1 MIKYNKKNVQADIV
15 RQLHEKFNLSL
26 LEASILARR
35 NITESSSLLYYLEDD
50 LRFSHAPFLFKNM
63 EDAVE
68 RILSAKEEGEKILI
82 FGDRD
87 VDGITSTAILYSYF
101 KSQGIDVQYRLPIGE
116 DAYGLSIN
124 AIDDFAKDYGTL
136 IITVDCGISN
146 IKEIDYAN
154 SLGIDVIVTD
164 HHNPPEIL
172 PNALTIIDPKI
183 QDSGY
188 PFKDIS
194 GAAVAYKLVSA
205 LRFAKSDLFNQE
217 LCLLDVSK
225 KQNDC
230 YEISCIKTR
239 NLVKIDEYKENFS
252 EIPISISSTPLPEF
266 LKGQLILSW
275 NTNNVK
281 KHLNEIFGTRI
292 DFNIIDLQ
300 TEIPK
305 EIPFVT
311 GKSLEQINSLS
322 KISKYTDY
330 NTSNLEALYNLFITY
345 VEKINAKKF
354 PKDIAENTNDLQLV
368 TLAALADI
376 MPMKNENRLFVKA
389 GINSINEGK
398 ARYGIAELLSRLNLL
413 GKPLNS
419 TEISWKLIPTLN
431 AAGRLGQ
438 SNLALELLISENPS
452 EREKLAEKIIEL
464 NEQRKK
470 FVEDAEFSTIQ
481 QAKESLE
488 IFQNKLCLV
497 IDEKINKGIT
507 GILATKM
514 VQKFQ
519 VPSIAITFT
528 EDKSVAAGSMRSCRN
543 CVATKLLDNFGEFF
557 INHGGHD
564 YAAGFSFD
572 SSKIDEFKNKL
583 KELVNE
589 IHLSDEADETE
600 VDAELPTEYITP
612 DLLPLVERFE
622 PFGEENDE
630 LIFISKSLKIQEARI
645 MGKTEPYHLK
655 LTFDCGK
662 YKFPAIFWKEA
673 QRLNRDFKIGDK
685 VDVLYTIGKNVFN
698 GNTTPQMMI
707 IDIDKTIN

>member
-1 MIKYNKKNVQADIV
+1 MKKYIKKNVSIDVIK
-15 RQLHEKFNLSL
+15 QLNEKFNLSK

-35 NITESSSLLYYLEDD
+35 NVTSSNALLYYLEDD
-50 LRFSHAPFLFKNM
+50 LRFSHLPFLFKNM

-68 RILSAKEEGEKILI
+68 RILAAKEEGEKVLI

-101 KSQGIDVQYRLPIGE
+101 KSQGMDISYRLPVGE
-116 DAYGLSIN
+116 DAYGLSIA
-124 AIDDFAKDYGTL
+124 AIDDFAKNYGSL

-183 QDSGY
+183 ADSGY

-194 GAAVAYKLVSA
+194 GAAVAYKLISA
-205 LRFAKSDLFNQE
+205 LRFSKFDIYNQE
-217 LCLLDVSK
+217 YCLLNVTK
-225 KQNDC
+225 TELNTFK
-230 YEISCIKTR
+230 ISCIKIR
-239 NLVKIDEYKENFS
+239 NLVKIAELTQEFT
-252 EIPISISSTPLPEF
+252 EFPISINSTALPEF
-266 LKGQLILSW
+266 LKGQVILAW
-275 NTNNVK
+275 NANTTK
-281 KHLNEIFGTRI
+281 DYLQEIFGTRI
-292 DFNIIDLQ
+292 DFNLIDLQ
-300 TEIPK
+300 SEISK
-305 EIPFVT
+305 EIPFVA
-311 GKSLEQINSLS
+311 GKTIEQINKCS

-330 NTSNLEALYNLFITY
+330 ETTDLEALHNLFITY
-345 VEKINAKKF
+345 IEKINSKKY
-354 PKDIAENTNDLQLV
+354 PKDAVDSSNDLQLV

-376 MPMKNENRLFVKA
+376 MPMQNENRIFVKA
-389 GINSINEGK
+389 GIHSMNNGK
-398 ARYGIAELLSRLNLL
+398 TRYGIAELLARLNLV

-438 SNLALELLISENPS
+438 SNLALELLISEDAI
-452 EREKLAEKIIEL
+452 ERERLAEKIIEL
-464 NEQRKK
+464 NEQRKR
-470 FVEDAEFSTIQ
+470 FVEEAEFSTIQ
-481 QAKESLE
+481 QAQESLE
-488 IFQNKLCLV
+488 IYENKICLV
-497 IDEKINKGIT
+497 ADEKINKGIT

-528 EDKSVAAGSMRSCRN
+528 EDKTVAAGSMRSCRN
-543 CVATKLLDNFGEFF
+543 CVATKLLDNFGDFF

-572 SSKIDEFKNKL
+572 SSKLEAFKAKL
-583 KELVNE
+583 KELSKDV
-589 IHLSDEADETE
+589 ILSDEGDEII
-600 VDAELPTEYITP
+600 VDAELPTEYINP
-612 DLLPLVERFE
+612 DLLPLVEKFE
-622 PFGEENDE
+622 PFGEENKD
-630 LIFISKSLKIQEARI
+630 LVFVSKSLKIQDAKI

-662 YKFPAIFWKEA
+662 YKFPAIFWKEGE
-673 QRLNRDFKIGDK
+673 RLNRDFKIGDK

-698 GNTTPQMMI
+698 GSITPQMII
-707 IDIDKTIN
+707 IDIEKSI

>member
-1 MIKYNKKNVQADIV
+1 MKKYIKKNVSIDV
-15 RQLHEKFNLSL
+15 VKQLHEKFNLSK

-35 NITESSSLLYYLEDD
+35 NITSSNSLLYYLEDD
-50 LRFSHAPFLFKNM
+50 LRFSHIPFLLKNM

-68 RILSAKEEGEKILI
+68 RILAAKEEGEKVLI

-101 KSQGIDVQYRLPIGE
+101 KSQGMDISYRLPVGE
-116 DAYGLSIN
+116 DAYGLSIA
-124 AIDDFAKDYGTL
+124 AIDDFAKNYGSL

-164 HHNPPEIL
+164 HHNPPEVL

-183 QDSGY
+183 SDSGY

-205 LRFAKSDLFNQE
+205 LRFSKYDIYNQE
-217 LCLLDVSK
+217 FCLLNVVK
-225 KQNDC
+225 TEGNTYIIQ
-230 YEISCIKTR
+230 CIKIR
-239 NLVKIDEYKENFS
+239 NLVKIAELTQ
-252 EIPISISSTPLPEF
+252 EITEFPISINSTSLPEF
-266 LKGQLILSW
+266 LKGQIILTW
-275 NTNNVK
+275 NVNSTK
-281 KHLNEIFGTRI
+281 ESLQEIFGTRI
-292 DFNIIDLQ
+292 DFNLIDLQ
-300 TEIPK
+300 SEISK
-305 EIPFVT
+305 EIPFVAEKT
-311 GKSLEQINSLS
+311 IDQLNKCS

-330 NTSNLEALYNLFITY
+330 ETTDLEALHNLFITY
-345 VEKINAKKF
+345 IEKINSKKF
-354 PKDIAENTNDLQLV
+354 PKDAVDSSNDLQLV

-376 MPMKNENRLFVKA
+376 MPMQNENRIFVKS
-389 GINSINEGK
+389 GIHSINKGK
-398 ARYGIAELLSRLNLL
+398 TRYGIAELLARLNLV

-419 TEISWKLIPTLN
+419 TDISWKLIPVLN

-438 SNLALELLISENPS
+438 SNLALELLISEDAT
-452 EREKLAEKIIEL
+452 ERERLAEKIIEL
-464 NEQRKK
+464 NEQRKR
-470 FVEDAEFSTIQ
+470 FVEEAEFSTIQ
-481 QAKESLE
+481 QAQESLQ
-488 IFQNKLCLV
+488 IYDNKICLV
-497 IDEKINKGIT
+497 ADEKINKGIT

-543 CVATKLLDNFGEFF
+543 CVATKLLDNFGDFF

-572 SSKIDEFKNKL
+572 SAKLEIFKAKL
-583 KELVNE
+583 KELSKD
-589 IHLSDEADETE
+589 IILSDEGDEII
-600 VDAELPTEYITP
+600 VDAELPTEYINP
-612 DLLPLVERFE
+612 DLLPLVEKFE
-622 PFGEENDE
+622 PFGEENRD
-630 LIFISKSLKIQEARI
+630 LVFVSKSLKIQDAKI

-655 LTFDCGK
+655 ITFDCGK
-662 YKFPAIFWKEA
+662 YKFPAIFWKEGE
-673 QRLNRDFKIGDK
+673 RLNRDFKIGDK

-698 GNTTPQMMI
+698 GNITPQMII
-707 IDIDKTIN
+707 IDIEKSI

>member
-1 MIKYNKKNVQADIV
+1 MKKYIKKNVSIDV
-15 RQLHEKFNLSL
+15 VKQLHEKFNLSK

-35 NITESSSLLYYLEDD
+35 NITSSNSLLYYLEDD
-50 LRFSHAPFLFKNM
+50 LRFSHIPFLFKNM

-68 RILSAKEEGEKILI
+68 RILAAKEEGEKVLI

-101 KSQGIDVQYRLPIGE
+101 KSQGMDISYRLPVGE
-116 DAYGLSIN
+116 DAYGLSIA
-124 AIDDFAKDYGTL
+124 AIDDFAKNYGSL

-164 HHNPPEIL
+164 HHNPPEML

-183 QDSGY
+183 SDSGY

-205 LRFAKSDLFNQE
+205 LRFSKYDIYNQE
-217 LCLLDVSK
+217 FCLLNVVK
-225 KQNDC
+225 TEGNTYIIQ
-230 YEISCIKTR
+230 CIKIR
-239 NLVKIDEYKENFS
+239 NLVKIAELTQEVTEF
-252 EIPISISSTPLPEF
+252 PISINSTSLPEF
-266 LKGQLILSW
+266 LKGQIILTW
-275 NTNNVK
+275 NVNSTK
-281 KHLNEIFGTRI
+281 ESLQEIFGTRI
-292 DFNIIDLQ
+292 DFNLIDLQ
-300 TEIPK
+300 SEISK
-305 EIPFVT
+305 EIPFVA
-311 GKSLEQINSLS
+311 GKTIDQLNKCS

-330 NTSNLEALYNLFITY
+330 ETTDLEALHNLFITY
-345 VEKINAKKF
+345 IEKINSKKF
-354 PKDIAENTNDLQLV
+354 PKDAVDSSNDLQLV

-376 MPMKNENRLFVKA
+376 MPMQNENRIFVKS
-389 GINSINEGK
+389 GIHSINKGK
-398 ARYGIAELLSRLNLL
+398 TRYGIAELLARLNLV

-419 TEISWKLIPTLN
+419 TDVSWKLIPILN

-438 SNLALELLISENPS
+438 SNLALELLISEDAT
-452 EREKLAEKIIEL
+452 ERERLAEKIIEL
-464 NEQRKK
+464 NEQRKR
-470 FVEDAEFSTIQ
+470 FVEEAEFSTIQ
-481 QAKESLE
+481 QAQESLQ
-488 IFQNKLCLV
+488 IYDNKICLV
-497 IDEKINKGIT
+497 ADEKINKGIT

-543 CVATKLLDNFGEFF
+543 CVATKLLDNFGDFF

-572 SSKIDEFKNKL
+572 SAKLEIFKAKL
-583 KELVNE
+583 KELSKD
-589 IHLSDEADETE
+589 IILSDEGDEII
-600 VDAELPTEYITP
+600 VDAELPTEYINP
-612 DLLPLVERFE
+612 DLLPLVEKFE
-622 PFGEENDE
+622 PFGEENRD
-630 LIFISKSLKIQEARI
+630 LVFVSKSLKIQDAKI

-655 LTFDCGK
+655 ITFDCGK
-662 YKFPAIFWKEA
+662 YKFPAIFWKEGE
-673 QRLNRDFKIGDK
+673 RLNRDFKIGDK

-698 GNTTPQMMI
+698 GSITPQMII
-707 IDIDKTIN
+707 IDIEKSI

>member
-1 MIKYNKKNVQADIV
+1 MKKYIKKNVSIDV
-15 RQLHEKFNLSL
+15 VKQLHEKFNLSK

-35 NITESSSLLYYLEDD
+35 NITSSNSLLYYLEDD
-50 LRFSHAPFLFKNM
+50 LRFSHIPFLFKNM

-68 RILSAKEEGEKILI
+68 RILAAKEEGEKVLI

-101 KSQGIDVQYRLPIGE
+101 KSQGMDISYRLPVGE
-116 DAYGLSIN
+116 DAYGLSIA
-124 AIDDFAKDYGTL
+124 AIDDFAKNYGSL

-164 HHNPPEIL
+164 HHNPPEVL

-183 QDSGY
+183 SDSGY

-205 LRFAKSDLFNQE
+205 LRFSKYDIYNQE
-217 LCLLDVSK
+217 FCLLNVVK
-225 KQNDC
+225 TEGNTYIIQ
-230 YEISCIKTR
+230 CIKIR
-239 NLVKIDEYKENFS
+239 NLVKIAELTQ
-252 EIPISISSTPLPEF
+252 EITEFPISINSTSLPEF
-266 LKGQLILSW
+266 LKGQIILTW
-275 NTNNVK
+275 NVNSTK
-281 KHLNEIFGTRI
+281 ESLQEIFGTRI
-292 DFNIIDLQ
+292 DFNLIDLQ
-300 TEIPK
+300 SEISK
-305 EIPFVT
+305 EIPFVA
-311 GKSLEQINSLS
+311 GKTIDQLNKCS

-330 NTSNLEALYNLFITY
+330 ETTDLEALHNLFITY
-345 VEKINAKKF
+345 IEKINSKKF
-354 PKDIAENTNDLQLV
+354 PKDAVDSSNDLQLV

-376 MPMKNENRLFVKA
+376 MPMQNENRIFVKS
-389 GINSINEGK
+389 GIHSINKGK
-398 ARYGIAELLSRLNLL
+398 TRYGIAELLARLNLV

-419 TEISWKLIPTLN
+419 TDISWKLIPVLN

-438 SNLALELLISENPS
+438 SNLALELLISEDAT
-452 EREKLAEKIIEL
+452 ERERLAEKIIEL
-464 NEQRKK
+464 NEQRKR
-470 FVEDAEFSTIQ
+470 FVEEAEFSTIQ
-481 QAKESLE
+481 QAQESLQ
-488 IFQNKLCLV
+488 IYDNKICLV
-497 IDEKINKGIT
+497 ADEKINKGIT

-543 CVATKLLDNFGEFF
+543 CVATKLLDNFGDFF

-572 SSKIDEFKNKL
+572 SAKLEIFKAKL
-583 KELVNE
+583 KELSKD
-589 IHLSDEADETE
+589 IILSDEGDEII
-600 VDAELPTEYITP
+600 VDAELPTEYINP
-612 DLLPLVERFE
+612 DLLPLVEKFE
-622 PFGEENDE
+622 PFGEENRD
-630 LIFISKSLKIQEARI
+630 LVFVSKSLKIQDAKI

-655 LTFDCGK
+655 ITFDCGK
-662 YKFPAIFWKEA
+662 YKFPAIFWKEGE
-673 QRLNRDFKIGDK
+673 RLNRDFKIGDK

-698 GNTTPQMMI
+698 GNITPQMII
-707 IDIDKTIN
+707 IDIEKSI

>member
-1 MIKYNKKNVQADIV
+1 MKKYIKKNVSIDVIK
-15 RQLHEKFNLSL
+15 QLNEKFNLSK

-35 NITESSSLLYYLEDD
+35 NVTSSNALLYYLEDD
-50 LRFSHAPFLFKNM
+50 LRFSHLPFLFKNM

-68 RILSAKEEGEKILI
+68 RILAAKEEGEKVLI

-101 KSQGIDVQYRLPIGE
+101 KSQGMDISYRLPVGE
-116 DAYGLSIN
+116 DAYGLSIA
-124 AIDDFAKDYGTL
+124 AIDDFAKNYGSL

-183 QDSGY
+183 ADSGY

-194 GAAVAYKLVSA
+194 GAAVAYKLISA
-205 LRFAKSDLFNQE
+205 LRFSKFDIYNQE
-217 LCLLDVSK
+217 FCLLNVTK
-225 KQNDC
+225 TELNTFK
-230 YEISCIKTR
+230 ISCIKIR
-239 NLVKIDEYKENFS
+239 NLVKIAELTQEFT
-252 EIPISISSTPLPEF
+252 EFPISINSTALPEF
-266 LKGQLILSW
+266 LKGQVILAW
-275 NTNNVK
+275 NANTTK
-281 KHLNEIFGTRI
+281 DYLQEIFGTRI
-292 DFNIIDLQ
+292 DFNLIDLQ
-300 TEIPK
+300 SEISK
-305 EIPFVT
+305 EIPFVA
-311 GKSLEQINSLS
+311 GKTIEQINKCS

-330 NTSNLEALYNLFITY
+330 ETTDLEALHNLFITY
-345 VEKINAKKF
+345 IEKINSKKY
-354 PKDIAENTNDLQLV
+354 PKDAVDSSNDLQLV

-376 MPMKNENRLFVKA
+376 MPMQNENRIFVKA
-389 GINSINEGK
+389 GIHSMNNGK
-398 ARYGIAELLSRLNLL
+398 TRYGIAELLARLNLV

-419 TEISWKLIPTLN
+419 TEISWKLIPILN

-438 SNLALELLISENPS
+438 SNLALELLISEEAI
-452 EREKLAEKIIEL
+452 ERERLAEKIIEL
-464 NEQRKK
+464 NEQRKR
-470 FVEDAEFSTIQ
+470 FVEEAEFSTIQ
-481 QAKESLE
+481 QAQESLE
-488 IFQNKLCLV
+488 IYENKICLV
-497 IDEKINKGIT
+497 ADEKINKGIT

-528 EDKSVAAGSMRSCRN
+528 EDKTVAAGSMRSCRN
-543 CVATKLLDNFGEFF
+543 CVATKLLDNFGDFF

-572 SSKIDEFKNKL
+572 SSKLEAFKAKL
-583 KELVNE
+583 KELSKDV
-589 IHLSDEADETE
+589 ILSDEGDEII
-600 VDAELPTEYITP
+600 VDAELPTEYINP
-612 DLLPLVERFE
+612 DLLPLVEKFE
-622 PFGEENDE
+622 PFGEENRD
-630 LIFISKSLKIQEARI
+630 LVFVSKSLKIQDAKI

-662 YKFPAIFWKEA
+662 YKFPAIFWKEGE
-673 QRLNRDFKIGDK
+673 RLNRDFKIGDK

-698 GNTTPQMMI
+698 GSITPQMII
-707 IDIDKTIN
+707 IDIEKSI

>member
-1 MIKYNKKNVQADIV
+1 MKKYIKKNVSIDV
-15 RQLHEKFNLSL
+15 VKQLHEKFNLSK

-35 NITESSSLLYYLEDD
+35 NITSSNSLLYYLEDD
-50 LRFSHAPFLFKNM
+50 LRFSHIPFLLKNM

-68 RILSAKEEGEKILI
+68 RILAAKEEGEKVLI

-101 KSQGIDVQYRLPIGE
+101 KSQGMDISYRLPVGE
-116 DAYGLSIN
+116 DAYGLSIA
-124 AIDDFAKDYGTL
+124 AIDDFAKNYGSL

-164 HHNPPEIL
+164 HHNPPEVL

-183 QDSGY
+183 SDSGY

-205 LRFAKSDLFNQE
+205 LRFSKYDIYNQE
-217 LCLLDVSK
+217 FCLLNVVK
-225 KQNDC
+225 T
-230 YEISCIKTR
+230 EINTYKIQCIKIR
-239 NLVKIDEYKENFS
+239 NLVKIAEFTQDFTEY
-252 EIPISISSTPLPEF
+252 PVSINSTSLPEF
-266 LKGQLILSW
+266 LKGQIILAW
-275 NTNNVK
+275 NANSTK
-281 KHLNEIFGTRI
+281 QYLQEIFGTRI
-292 DFNIIDLQ
+292 DFNLIDLQ
-300 TEIPK
+300 SEIAK
-305 EIPFVT
+305 EIPFVA
-311 GKSLEQINSLS
+311 GKTIDQLNKCS

-330 NTSNLEALYNLFITY
+330 ETTDLEALHNLFITY
-345 VEKINAKKF
+345 IEKINSKKF
-354 PKDIAENTNDLQLV
+354 PKDAVDSSNDLQLV

-376 MPMKNENRLFVKA
+376 MPMQNENRIFVKS
-389 GINSINEGK
+389 GIHSINNGK
-398 ARYGIAELLSRLNLL
+398 TRYGIAELLARLNLV

-419 TEISWKLIPTLN
+419 TDVSWKLIPVLN

-438 SNLALELLISENPS
+438 SNLALELLISEDAT
-452 EREKLAEKIIEL
+452 ERERLAEKIIEL

-470 FVEDAEFSTIQ
+470 FVEEAEFTTIQ
-481 QAKESLE
+481 QAQESLQ
-488 IFQNKLCLV
+488 IYDNKICLV
-497 IDEKINKGIT
+497 ADEKINKGIT

-543 CVATKLLDNFGEFF
+543 CVATKLLDNFGDFF

-572 SSKIDEFKNKL
+572 SAKLEIFKAKL
-583 KELVNE
+583 KELSKD
-589 IHLSDEADETE
+589 IILSDEGDEII
-600 VDAELPTEYITP
+600 VDAELPTEYINP
-612 DLLPLVERFE
+612 DLLPLVEKFE
-622 PFGEENDE
+622 PFGEENRD
-630 LIFISKSLKIQEARI
+630 LVFVSKSLKIQDAKI

-655 LTFDCGK
+655 ITFDCGK
-662 YKFPAIFWKEA
+662 YKFPAIFWKEGE
-673 QRLNRDFKIGDK
+673 RLNRDFKIGDK
-685 VDVLYTIGKNVFN
+685 VDVLYTIGKNIFN
-698 GNTTPQMMI
+698 GSITPQMII
-707 IDIDKTIN
+707 IDIEKSI

>member
-1 MIKYNKKNVQADIV
+1 MKKYIKKNVSIDV
-15 RQLHEKFNLSL
+15 VKQLHEKFNLSK

-35 NITESSSLLYYLEDD
+35 NITSSNSLLYYLEDD
-50 LRFSHAPFLFKNM
+50 LRFSHIPFLLKNM

-68 RILSAKEEGEKILI
+68 RILAAKEEGEKVLI

-101 KSQGIDVQYRLPIGE
+101 KSQGIDISYRLPVGE
-116 DAYGLSIN
+116 DAYGLSIA
-124 AIDDFAKDYGTL
+124 AIDDFAKNYGSL

-164 HHNPPEIL
+164 HHNPPEVL

-183 QDSGY
+183 SDSGY

-205 LRFAKSDLFNQE
+205 LRFSKYDIYNQE
-217 LCLLDVSK
+217 FCLLNVVK
-225 KQNDC
+225 TEGNTYIIQ
-230 YEISCIKTR
+230 CIKIR
-239 NLVKIDEYKENFS
+239 NLVKIAELTQ
-252 EIPISISSTPLPEF
+252 EITEFPISINSTSLPEF
-266 LKGQLILSW
+266 LKGQIILTW
-275 NTNNVK
+275 NVNSTK
-281 KHLNEIFGTRI
+281 ESLQEIFGTRI
-292 DFNIIDLQ
+292 DFNLIDLQ
-300 TEIPK
+300 SEISK
-305 EIPFVT
+305 EIPFVA
-311 GKSLEQINSLS
+311 GKTIDQLNKCS

-330 NTSNLEALYNLFITY
+330 ETTDLEALHNLFITY
-345 VEKINAKKF
+345 IEKINSKKF
-354 PKDIAENTNDLQLV
+354 PKDAVDSSNDLQLV

-376 MPMKNENRLFVKA
+376 MPMQNENRIFVKS
-389 GINSINEGK
+389 GIHSINKGK
-398 ARYGIAELLSRLNLL
+398 TRYGIAELLARLNLV

-419 TEISWKLIPTLN
+419 TDVSWKLIPILN

-438 SNLALELLISENPS
+438 SNLALELLISEDAT
-452 EREKLAEKIIEL
+452 ERERLAEKIIEL

-470 FVEDAEFSTIQ
+470 FVEEAEFTTIQ
-481 QAKESLE
+481 QAQESLQ
-488 IFQNKLCLV
+488 IYDNKICLV
-497 IDEKINKGIT
+497 ADEKINKGIT

-543 CVATKLLDNFGEFF
+543 CVATKLLDNFGDFF

-572 SSKIDEFKNKL
+572 SAKLEIFKAKL
-583 KELVNE
+583 KELSKD
-589 IHLSDEADETE
+589 IILSDEGDEII
-600 VDAELPTEYITP
+600 VDAELPTEYINP
-612 DLLPLVERFE
+612 DLLPLVEKFE
-622 PFGEENDE
+622 PFGEENRD
-630 LIFISKSLKIQEARI
+630 LVFVSKSLKIQDAKI

-655 LTFDCGK
+655 ITFDCGK
-662 YKFPAIFWKEA
+662 YKFPAIFWKEGE
-673 QRLNRDFKIGDK
+673 RLNRDFKIGDK
-685 VDVLYTIGKNVFN
+685 VDVLYTIGKNIFN
-698 GNTTPQMMI
+698 GSITPQMII
-707 IDIDKTIN
+707 IDIEKSI

>member
-1 MIKYNKKNVQADIV
+1 MKKYIKKNVSIDV
-15 RQLHEKFNLSL
+15 VKQLHEKFNLSK

-35 NITESSSLLYYLEDD
+35 NITSSNSLLYYLEDD
-50 LRFSHAPFLFKNM
+50 LRFSHIPFLLKNM

-68 RILSAKEEGEKILI
+68 RILAAKEEGEKVLI

-101 KSQGIDVQYRLPIGE
+101 KSQGMDISYRLPVGE
-116 DAYGLSIN
+116 DAYGLSIA
-124 AIDDFAKDYGTL
+124 AIDDFAKNYGSL

-164 HHNPPEIL
+164 HHNPPEVL

-183 QDSGY
+183 SDSGY

-205 LRFAKSDLFNQE
+205 LRFSKYDIYNQE
-217 LCLLDVSK
+217 FCLLNVVK
-225 KQNDC
+225 TEGNTYIIQ
-230 YEISCIKTR
+230 CIKIR
-239 NLVKIDEYKENFS
+239 NLVKIAELTQEVTEF
-252 EIPISISSTPLPEF
+252 PISINSTSLPEF
-266 LKGQLILSW
+266 LKGQIILTW
-275 NTNNVK
+275 NVNSTK
-281 KHLNEIFGTRI
+281 ESLQEIFGTRI
-292 DFNIIDLQ
+292 DFNLIDLQ
-300 TEIPK
+300 SEISK
-305 EIPFVT
+305 EIPFVA
-311 GKSLEQINSLS
+311 GKTIDQLNKCS

-330 NTSNLEALYNLFITY
+330 ETTDLEALHNLFITY
-345 VEKINAKKF
+345 IEKINSKKF
-354 PKDIAENTNDLQLV
+354 PKDAVDSSNDLQLV

-376 MPMKNENRLFVKA
+376 MPMQNENRIFVKS
-389 GINSINEGK
+389 GIHSINKGK
-398 ARYGIAELLSRLNLL
+398 TRYGIAELLARLNLV

-419 TEISWKLIPTLN
+419 TDVSWKLIPILN

-438 SNLALELLISENPS
+438 SNLALELLISEDAT
-452 EREKLAEKIIEL
+452 ERERLAEKIIEL

-470 FVEDAEFSTIQ
+470 FVEEAEFSTIQ
-481 QAKESLE
+481 QAQESLQ
-488 IFQNKLCLV
+488 IYDNKICLV
-497 IDEKINKGIT
+497 ADEKINKGIT

-519 VPSIAITFT
+519 VPSIVITFT

-543 CVATKLLDNFGEFF
+543 CVATKLLDNFGDFF

-572 SSKIDEFKNKL
+572 SAKLEIFKAKL
-583 KELVNE
+583 KELSKD
-589 IHLSDEADETE
+589 IILSDEGDEII
-600 VDAELPTEYITP
+600 VDAELPTEYINT
-612 DLLPLVERFE
+612 DLLPLVEKFE
-622 PFGEENDE
+622 PFGEENRD
-630 LIFISKSLKIQEARI
+630 LVFVSKSLKIQDAKI

-655 LTFDCGK
+655 ITFDCGK
-662 YKFPAIFWKEA
+662 YKFPAIFWKEGE
-673 QRLNRDFKIGDK
+673 RLNRDFKIGDK

-698 GNTTPQMMI
+698 GSITPQMII
-707 IDIDKTIN
+707 IDIEKSI

>member
-1 MIKYNKKNVQADIV
+1 MKKYIKKNVSIDVIK
-15 RQLHEKFNLSL
+15 QLNEKFNLSK

-35 NITESSSLLYYLEDD
+35 NVTSSNALLYYLEDD
-50 LRFSHAPFLFKNM
+50 LRFSHLPFLFKNM

-68 RILSAKEEGEKILI
+68 RILAAKEEGEKVLI

-101 KSQGIDVQYRLPIGE
+101 KSQGMDISYRLPVGE
-116 DAYGLSIN
+116 DAYGLSIA
-124 AIDDFAKDYGTL
+124 AIDDFAKNYGSL

-183 QDSGY
+183 ADSGY

-194 GAAVAYKLVSA
+194 GAAVAYKLISA
-205 LRFAKSDLFNQE
+205 LRFSKFDIYNQE
-217 LCLLDVSK
+217 FCLLNVTK
-225 KQNDC
+225 TELNTFK
-230 YEISCIKTR
+230 ISCIKIR
-239 NLVKIDEYKENFS
+239 NLVKIAELTQEFT
-252 EIPISISSTPLPEF
+252 EFPISINSTALPEF
-266 LKGQLILSW
+266 LKGQVILAW
-275 NTNNVK
+275 NVNTTK
-281 KHLNEIFGTRI
+281 DYLQEIFGTRI
-292 DFNIIDLQ
+292 DFNLIDLQ
-300 TEIPK
+300 SEISK
-305 EIPFVT
+305 EIPFVA
-311 GKSLEQINSLS
+311 GKTIEQINKCS

-330 NTSNLEALYNLFITY
+330 ETTDLEALHNLFITY
-345 VEKINAKKF
+345 IEKINSKKY
-354 PKDIAENTNDLQLV
+354 PKDAVDSSNDLQLV

-376 MPMKNENRLFVKA
+376 MPMQNENRIFVKA
-389 GINSINEGK
+389 GIHSMNNGK
-398 ARYGIAELLSRLNLL
+398 TRYGIAELLARLNLV

-438 SNLALELLISENPS
+438 SNLALELLISEDAI
-452 EREKLAEKIIEL
+452 ERERLAEKIIEL
-464 NEQRKK
+464 NEQRKR
-470 FVEDAEFSTIQ
+470 FVEEAEFSTIQ
-481 QAKESLE
+481 QAQESLE
-488 IFQNKLCLV
+488 IYENKICLV
-497 IDEKINKGIT
+497 ADEKINKGIT

-528 EDKSVAAGSMRSCRN
+528 EDKTVAAGSMRSCRN
-543 CVATKLLDNFGEFF
+543 CVATKLLDNFGDFF

-572 SSKIDEFKNKL
+572 SSKLEAFKAKL
-583 KELVNE
+583 KELSKDV
-589 IHLSDEADETE
+589 ILSDEGDEII
-600 VDAELPTEYITP
+600 VDAELPTEYINP
-612 DLLPLVERFE
+612 DLLPLVEKFE
-622 PFGEENDE
+622 PFGEENKD
-630 LIFISKSLKIQEARI
+630 LVFVSKSLKIQDAKI

-662 YKFPAIFWKEA
+662 YKFPAIFWKEGE
-673 QRLNRDFKIGDK
+673 RLNRDFKIGDK

-698 GNTTPQMMI
+698 GSITPQMII
-707 IDIDKTIN
+707 IDIEKSI

>member
-1 MIKYNKKNVQADIV
+1 MKKYIKKNVSIDV
-15 RQLHEKFNLSL
+15 VKQLHEKFNLSK

-35 NITESSSLLYYLEDD
+35 NITSSNSLLYYLEDD
-50 LRFSHAPFLFKNM
+50 LRFSHIPFLFKNM

-68 RILSAKEEGEKILI
+68 RILAAKEEGEKVLI

-101 KSQGIDVQYRLPIGE
+101 KSQGMDISYRLPVGE
-116 DAYGLSIN
+116 DAYGLSIA
-124 AIDDFAKDYGTL
+124 AIDDFSKNYGSL

-164 HHNPPEIL
+164 HHNPPEVL
-172 PNALTIIDPKI
+172 PNPLTIIDPKI
-183 QDSGY
+183 SDSGY

-205 LRFAKSDLFNQE
+205 LRFSKYDIYNQE
-217 LCLLDVSK
+217 FCLLNVSK
-225 KQNDC
+225 TETNTYKIQ
-230 YEISCIKTR
+230 CIKIR
-239 NLVKIDEYKENFS
+239 NLVKIAELTQEITEY
-252 EIPISISSTPLPEF
+252 PVSINSTSLPEF
-266 LKGQLILSW
+266 LKGQIILTW
-275 NTNNVK
+275 NVNSTK
-281 KHLNEIFGTRI
+281 QCLQEIFGTRI
-292 DFNIIDLQ
+292 DFNLIDLQ
-300 TEIPK
+300 SEISK
-305 EIPFVT
+305 EIPFVA
-311 GKSLEQINSLS
+311 GKTIDQLNKCS

-330 NTSNLEALYNLFITY
+330 ETTDLEALHNLFITY
-345 VEKINAKKF
+345 IEKINSKKF
-354 PKDIAENTNDLQLV
+354 PKDAVDSSNDLQLV

-376 MPMKNENRLFVKA
+376 MPMQNENRIFVKS
-389 GINSINEGK
+389 GIHSINNGK
-398 ARYGIAELLSRLNLL
+398 TRYGIAELLARLNLV

-419 TEISWKLIPTLN
+419 TDVSWKLIPVLN

-438 SNLALELLISENPS
+438 SNLALELLISEDAT
-452 EREKLAEKIIEL
+452 ERERLAEKIIEL

-470 FVEDAEFSTIQ
+470 FVEEAEFTTIQ
-481 QAKESLE
+481 QAQESLQ
-488 IFQNKLCLV
+488 IYDNKICLV
-497 IDEKINKGIT
+497 ADEKINKGIT

-543 CVATKLLDNFGEFF
+543 CVATKLLDNFGDFF

-572 SSKIDEFKNKL
+572 SEKLEIFKAKL
-583 KELVNE
+583 KELSKD
-589 IHLSDEADETE
+589 IILSDEGDEII
-600 VDAELPTEYITP
+600 VDAELPTEYINP
-612 DLLPLVERFE
+612 DLLPLVEKFE
-622 PFGEENDE
+622 PFGEENRD
-630 LIFISKSLKIQEARI
+630 LIFVSKALKVQDAKI

-655 LTFDCGK
+655 ITFDCGK
-662 YKFPAIFWKEA
+662 YKFPAIFWKEGE
-673 QRLNRDFKIGDK
+673 RLNRDFKIGDK

-698 GNTTPQMMI
+698 GSITPQMII
-707 IDIDKTIN
+707 IDIEKSI

>member
-1 MIKYNKKNVQADIV
+1 MKKYIKKNVSIDV
-15 RQLHEKFNLSL
+15 VKQLHEKFNLSK

-35 NITESSSLLYYLEDD
+35 NITSSNSLLYYLEDD
-50 LRFSHAPFLFKNM
+50 LRFSHIPFLLKNM

-68 RILSAKEEGEKILI
+68 RILAAKEEGEKVLI

-101 KSQGIDVQYRLPIGE
+101 KSQGMDISYRLPVGE
-116 DAYGLSIN
+116 DAYGLSIA
-124 AIDDFAKDYGTL
+124 AIDDFAKNYGSL

-164 HHNPPEIL
+164 HHNPPEVL

-183 QDSGY
+183 SDSGY

-205 LRFAKSDLFNQE
+205 LRFSKYDIYNQE
-217 LCLLDVSK
+217 FCLLNVAK
-225 KQNDC
+225 TEFNTYKLQ
-230 YEISCIKTR
+230 CIKIR
-239 NLVKIDEYKENFS
+239 NLVKIAEFTQDFTEY
-252 EIPISISSTPLPEF
+252 PVSINSTSLPEF
-266 LKGQLILSW
+266 LKGQIILTW
-275 NTNNVK
+275 NVNLTK
-281 KHLNEIFGTRI
+281 QCLQEIFGTRI
-292 DFNIIDLQ
+292 DFNLIDLQ
-300 TEIPK
+300 SEIAK
-305 EIPFVT
+305 EIPFVA
-311 GKSLEQINSLS
+311 GKTIDQLNKCS

-330 NTSNLEALYNLFITY
+330 ETTDLEALHNLFITY
-345 VEKINAKKF
+345 IEKINSKKF
-354 PKDIAENTNDLQLV
+354 PKDAVDSSNDLQLV

-376 MPMKNENRLFVKA
+376 MPMQNENRIFVKS
-389 GINSINEGK
+389 GINSINNGK
-398 ARYGIAELLSRLNLL
+398 TRYGIAELLARLNLV

-419 TEISWKLIPTLN
+419 TDVSWKLIPVLN

-438 SNLALELLISENPS
+438 SNLALELLISEDAT
-452 EREKLAEKIIEL
+452 ERERLAEKIIEL

-470 FVEDAEFSTIQ
+470 FVEEAEFTTIQ
-481 QAKESLE
+481 QAQESLQ
-488 IFQNKLCLV
+488 IYDNKICLV
-497 IDEKINKGIT
+497 ADEKINKGIT

-543 CVATKLLDNFGEFF
+543 CVATKLLDNFGDFF

-572 SSKIDEFKNKL
+572 SAKLEIFKAKL
-583 KELVNE
+583 KELSKD
-589 IHLSDEADETE
+589 IILSDEGDEII
-600 VDAELPTEYITP
+600 VDAELPTEYINP
-612 DLLPLVERFE
+612 DLLPLVEKFE
-622 PFGEENDE
+622 PFGEENRD
-630 LIFISKSLKIQEARI
+630 LVFVSKSLKIQDAKI

-655 LTFDCGK
+655 ITFDCGK
-662 YKFPAIFWKEA
+662 YKFPAIFWKEGE
-673 QRLNRDFKIGDK
+673 RLNRDLKIGDK
-685 VDVLYTIGKNVFN
+685 VDVLYTIGKNIFN
-698 GNTTPQMMI
+698 GSITPQMII
-707 IDIDKTIN
+707 IDIEKSI

>member
-1 MIKYNKKNVQADIV
+1 MKKYIKKNVSIDV
-15 RQLHEKFNLSL
+15 VKQLHEKFNLSK

-35 NITESSSLLYYLEDD
+35 NITSSNSLLYYLEDD
-50 LRFSHAPFLFKNM
+50 LRFSHIPFLLKNM

-68 RILSAKEEGEKILI
+68 RILAAKEEGEKVLI

-101 KSQGIDVQYRLPIGE
+101 KSQGMDISYRLPVGE
-116 DAYGLSIN
+116 DAYGLSIA
-124 AIDDFAKDYGTL
+124 AIDDFAKNYGSL

-164 HHNPPEIL
+164 HHNPPEVL

-183 QDSGY
+183 SDSGY

-205 LRFAKSDLFNQE
+205 LRFSKYDIYNQE
-217 LCLLDVSK
+217 FCLLNVVK
-225 KQNDC
+225 TEGNTYIIQ
-230 YEISCIKTR
+230 CIKIR
-239 NLVKIDEYKENFS
+239 NLVKIAELTQEVTEF
-252 EIPISISSTPLPEF
+252 PISINSTSLPEF
-266 LKGQLILSW
+266 LKGQIILTW
-275 NTNNVK
+275 NVNSTK
-281 KHLNEIFGTRI
+281 ESLQEIFGTRI
-292 DFNIIDLQ
+292 DFNLIDLQ
-300 TEIPK
+300 SEISK
-305 EIPFVT
+305 EIPFVA
-311 GKSLEQINSLS
+311 GKTIDQLNKCS

-330 NTSNLEALYNLFITY
+330 ETTDLEALHNLFITY
-345 VEKINAKKF
+345 IEKINSKKF
-354 PKDIAENTNDLQLV
+354 PKDAVDSSNDLQLV

-376 MPMKNENRLFVKA
+376 MPMQNENRIFVKS
-389 GINSINEGK
+389 GIHSINNGK
-398 ARYGIAELLSRLNLL
+398 TRYGIAELLARLNLV

-419 TEISWKLIPTLN
+419 TDVSWKLIPILN

-438 SNLALELLISENPS
+438 SNLALELLISEDAT
-452 EREKLAEKIIEL
+452 ERERLAEKIIEL
-464 NEQRKK
+464 NEQRKR
-470 FVEDAEFSTIQ
+470 FVEEAEFSTIQ
-481 QAKESLE
+481 QAQESLQ
-488 IFQNKLCLV
+488 IYDNKICLV
-497 IDEKINKGIT
+497 ADEKINKGIT

-543 CVATKLLDNFGEFF
+543 CVATKLLDNFGDFF

-572 SSKIDEFKNKL
+572 SAKLEIFKAKL
-583 KELVNE
+583 KELSKD
-589 IHLSDEADETE
+589 IILSDEGDEII
-600 VDAELPTEYITP
+600 VDAELPTEYINP
-612 DLLPLVERFE
+612 DLLPLVEKFE
-622 PFGEENDE
+622 PFGEENRD
-630 LIFISKSLKIQEARI
+630 LVFVSKSLKIQDAKI

-655 LTFDCGK
+655 ITFDCGK
-662 YKFPAIFWKEA
+662 YKFPAIFWKEGE
-673 QRLNRDFKIGDK
+673 RLNRDFKIGDK

-698 GNTTPQMMI
+698 GSITPQMII
-707 IDIDKTIN
+707 IDIEKSI

>member
-1 MIKYNKKNVQADIV
+1 MKKYIKKNVSIDVIK
-15 RQLHEKFNLSL
+15 QLNEKFNLSK

-35 NITESSSLLYYLEDD
+35 NVTSSNALLYYLEDD
-50 LRFSHAPFLFKNM
+50 LRFSHLPFLFKNM

-68 RILSAKEEGEKILI
+68 RILAAKEEGEKVLI
-82 FGDRD
+82 FGERD

-101 KSQGIDVQYRLPIGE
+101 KSQGMDISYRLPVGE
-116 DAYGLSIN
+116 DAYGLSIA
-124 AIDDFAKDYGTL
+124 AIDDFAKNYGSL

-183 QDSGY
+183 ADSGY

-194 GAAVAYKLVSA
+194 GAAVAYKLISA
-205 LRFAKSDLFNQE
+205 LRFSKFDIYNQE
-217 LCLLDVSK
+217 YCLLNVTK
-225 KQNDC
+225 TELNTFK
-230 YEISCIKTR
+230 ISCIKIR
-239 NLVKIDEYKENFS
+239 NLVKIAELTQEFT
-252 EIPISISSTPLPEF
+252 EFPISINSTALPEF
-266 LKGQLILSW
+266 LKGQVILAW
-275 NTNNVK
+275 NANTTK
-281 KHLNEIFGTRI
+281 DYLQEIFGTRI
-292 DFNIIDLQ
+292 DFNLIDLQ
-300 TEIPK
+300 SEISK
-305 EIPFVT
+305 EIPFVA
-311 GKSLEQINSLS
+311 GKTIEQINKCS

-330 NTSNLEALYNLFITY
+330 ETTDLEALHNLFITY
-345 VEKINAKKF
+345 IEKINSKKY
-354 PKDIAENTNDLQLV
+354 PKDAVDSSNDLQLV

-376 MPMKNENRLFVKA
+376 MPMQNENRIFVKA
-389 GINSINEGK
+389 GIHSMNNGK
-398 ARYGIAELLSRLNLL
+398 TRYGIAELLARLNLV

-438 SNLALELLISENPS
+438 SNLALELLISEDAI
-452 EREKLAEKIIEL
+452 ERERLAEKIIEL
-464 NEQRKK
+464 NEQRKR
-470 FVEDAEFSTIQ
+470 FVEEAEFSTIQ
-481 QAKESLE
+481 QAQESLE
-488 IFQNKLCLV
+488 IYENKICLV
-497 IDEKINKGIT
+497 ADEKINKGIT

-528 EDKSVAAGSMRSCRN
+528 EDKTVAAGSMRSCRN
-543 CVATKLLDNFGEFF
+543 CVATKLLDNFGDFF

-572 SSKIDEFKNKL
+572 SSKLEAFKAKL
-583 KELVNE
+583 KELSKDV
-589 IHLSDEADETE
+589 ILSDEGDEII
-600 VDAELPTEYITP
+600 VDAELPTEYINP
-612 DLLPLVERFE
+612 DLLPLVEKFE
-622 PFGEENDE
+622 PFGEENKD
-630 LIFISKSLKIQEARI
+630 LVFVSKSLKIQDAKI

-662 YKFPAIFWKEA
+662 YKFPAIFWKEGE
-673 QRLNRDFKIGDK
+673 RLNRDFKIGDK

-698 GNTTPQMMI
+698 GSITPQMII
-707 IDIDKTIN
+707 IDIEKSI

>member
-1 MIKYNKKNVQADIV
+1 MKKYIKKNVSIDV
-15 RQLHEKFNLSL
+15 VKQLHEKFNLSK

-35 NITESSSLLYYLEDD
+35 NITSGNSLLYYLEDD
-50 LRFSHAPFLFKNM
+50 LRFSHIPFLLKNM

-68 RILSAKEEGEKILI
+68 RILAAKEEGEKVLI

-101 KSQGIDVQYRLPIGE
+101 KSQGMDISYRLPVGE
-116 DAYGLSIN
+116 DAYGLSIA
-124 AIDDFAKDYGTL
+124 AIDDFAKNYGSL

-164 HHNPPEIL
+164 HHNPPEVL

-183 QDSGY
+183 SDSGY

-205 LRFAKSDLFNQE
+205 LRFSKYDIYNQE
-217 LCLLDVSK
+217 FCLLNVVK
-225 KQNDC
+225 TEGNTYIIQ
-230 YEISCIKTR
+230 CIKIR
-239 NLVKIDEYKENFS
+239 NLVKIAELTQ
-252 EIPISISSTPLPEF
+252 EITEFPISINSTSLPEF
-266 LKGQLILSW
+266 LKGQIILTW
-275 NTNNVK
+275 NVNSTK
-281 KHLNEIFGTRI
+281 ESLQEIFGTRI
-292 DFNIIDLQ
+292 DFNLIDLQ
-300 TEIPK
+300 SEISK
-305 EIPFVT
+305 EIPFVA
-311 GKSLEQINSLS
+311 GKTIDQLNKCS

-330 NTSNLEALYNLFITY
+330 ETTDLEALHNLFITY
-345 VEKINAKKF
+345 IEKINSKKF
-354 PKDIAENTNDLQLV
+354 PKDAVDSSNDLQLV

-376 MPMKNENRLFVKA
+376 MPMQNENRIFVKS
-389 GINSINEGK
+389 GIHSINKGK
-398 ARYGIAELLSRLNLL
+398 TRYGIAELLARLNLV

-419 TEISWKLIPTLN
+419 TDVSWKLIPILN

-438 SNLALELLISENPS
+438 SNLALELLISEDAT
-452 EREKLAEKIIEL
+452 ERERLAEKIIEL
-464 NEQRKK
+464 NEQRKR
-470 FVEDAEFSTIQ
+470 FVEEAEFSTIQ
-481 QAKESLE
+481 QAQESLQ
-488 IFQNKLCLV
+488 IYDNKICLV
-497 IDEKINKGIT
+497 ADEKINKGIT

-543 CVATKLLDNFGEFF
+543 CVATKLLDNFGDFF

-572 SSKIDEFKNKL
+572 SAKLEIFKAKL
-583 KELVNE
+583 KELSKD
-589 IHLSDEADETE
+589 IILSDEGDEII
-600 VDAELPTEYITP
+600 VDAELPTEYINP
-612 DLLPLVERFE
+612 DLLPLVEKFE
-622 PFGEENDE
+622 PFGEENRD
-630 LIFISKSLKIQEARI
+630 LVFVSKSLKIQDAKI

-655 LTFDCGK
+655 ITFDCGK
-662 YKFPAIFWKEA
+662 YKFPAIFWKEGE
-673 QRLNRDFKIGDK
+673 RLNRDFKIGDK

-698 GNTTPQMMI
+698 GSITPQMII
-707 IDIDKTIN
+707 IDIEKSI

>member
-1 MIKYNKKNVQADIV
+1 MKKYIKKNVSIDV
-15 RQLHEKFNLSL
+15 VKQLHEKFNLSK

-35 NITESSSLLYYLEDD
+35 NITSSNSLLYYLEDD
-50 LRFSHAPFLFKNM
+50 LRFSHIPFLLKNM

-68 RILSAKEEGEKILI
+68 RILAAKEEGEKVLI

-101 KSQGIDVQYRLPIGE
+101 KSQGMDISYRLPVGE
-116 DAYGLSIN
+116 DAYGLSIA
-124 AIDDFAKDYGTL
+124 AIDDFAKNYGSL

-164 HHNPPEIL
+164 HHNPPEVL

-183 QDSGY
+183 SDSGY

-205 LRFAKSDLFNQE
+205 LRFSKYDIYNQE
-217 LCLLDVSK
+217 FCLLNVVK
-225 KQNDC
+225 TEGNTYIIQ
-230 YEISCIKTR
+230 CIKIR
-239 NLVKIDEYKENFS
+239 NLVKIAELTQEITEY
-252 EIPISISSTPLPEF
+252 PVSINSTSLPEF
-266 LKGQLILSW
+266 LKGQIILTW
-275 NTNNVK
+275 NVNSTK
-281 KHLNEIFGTRI
+281 ESLQEIFGTRI
-292 DFNIIDLQ
+292 DFNLIDLQ
-300 TEIPK
+300 SEISK
-305 EIPFVT
+305 EIPFVA
-311 GKSLEQINSLS
+311 GKTIDQLNKCS

-330 NTSNLEALYNLFITY
+330 ETTDLEALHNLFITY
-345 VEKINAKKF
+345 IEKINSKKF
-354 PKDIAENTNDLQLV
+354 PKDAVDSSNDLQLV

-376 MPMKNENRLFVKA
+376 MPMQNENRIFVKS
-389 GINSINEGK
+389 GIHSINKGK
-398 ARYGIAELLSRLNLL
+398 TRYGIAELLARLNLV

-419 TEISWKLIPTLN
+419 TDVSWKLIPILN

-438 SNLALELLISENPS
+438 SNLALELLISEDAT
-452 EREKLAEKIIEL
+452 ERERLAEKIIEL
-464 NEQRKK
+464 NEQRKR
-470 FVEDAEFSTIQ
+470 FVEEAEFSTIQ
-481 QAKESLE
+481 QAQESLQ
-488 IFQNKLCLV
+488 IYDNKICLV
-497 IDEKINKGIT
+497 ADEKINKGIT

-543 CVATKLLDNFGEFF
+543 CVATKLLDNFGDFF

-572 SSKIDEFKNKL
+572 SAKLEIFKAKL
-583 KELVNE
+583 KELSKD
-589 IHLSDEADETE
+589 IILSDEGDEII
-600 VDAELPTEYITP
+600 VDAELPTEYINP
-612 DLLPLVERFE
+612 DLLPLVEKFE
-622 PFGEENDE
+622 PFGEENRD
-630 LIFISKSLKIQEARI
+630 LVFVSKSLKIQDAKI

-655 LTFDCGK
+655 ITFDCGK
-662 YKFPAIFWKEA
+662 YKFPAIFWKEGE
-673 QRLNRDFKIGDK
+673 RLNRNFKIGDK

-698 GNTTPQMMI
+698 GSITPQMII
-707 IDIDKTIN
+707 IDIEKSI

>member
-1 MIKYNKKNVQADIV
+1 MKKYIKKNVSIDV
-15 RQLHEKFNLSL
+15 VKQLHEKFNLSK

-35 NITESSSLLYYLEDD
+35 NITSGNSLLYYLEDD
-50 LRFSHAPFLFKNM
+50 LRFSHIPFLLKNM

-68 RILSAKEEGEKILI
+68 RILAAKEEGEKVLI

-101 KSQGIDVQYRLPIGE
+101 KSQGMDISYRLPVGE
-116 DAYGLSIN
+116 DAYGLSIA
-124 AIDDFAKDYGTL
+124 AIDDFAKNYGSL

-164 HHNPPEIL
+164 HHNPPEVL

-183 QDSGY
+183 SDSGY

-205 LRFAKSDLFNQE
+205 LRFSKYDIYNQE
-217 LCLLDVSK
+217 FCLLNVVK
-225 KQNDC
+225 TEGNTYIIQ
-230 YEISCIKTR
+230 CIKIR
-239 NLVKIDEYKENFS
+239 NLVKIAELTQ
-252 EIPISISSTPLPEF
+252 EITEFPISINSTSLPEF
-266 LKGQLILSW
+266 LKGQIILTW
-275 NTNNVK
+275 NVNSTK
-281 KHLNEIFGTRI
+281 ESLQEIFGTRI
-292 DFNIIDLQ
+292 DFNLIDLQ
-300 TEIPK
+300 SEISK
-305 EIPFVT
+305 EIPFVAEKT
-311 GKSLEQINSLS
+311 IDQLNKCS

-330 NTSNLEALYNLFITY
+330 ETTDLEALHNLFITY
-345 VEKINAKKF
+345 IEKINSKKF
-354 PKDIAENTNDLQLV
+354 PKDAVDSSNDLQLV

-376 MPMKNENRLFVKA
+376 MPMQNENRIFVKS
-389 GINSINEGK
+389 GIHSINKGK
-398 ARYGIAELLSRLNLL
+398 TRYGIAELLARLNLV

-419 TEISWKLIPTLN
+419 TDISWKLIPVLN

-438 SNLALELLISENPS
+438 SNLALELLISEDAT
-452 EREKLAEKIIEL
+452 ERERLAEKIIEL
-464 NEQRKK
+464 NEQRKR
-470 FVEDAEFSTIQ
+470 FVEEAEFSTIQ
-481 QAKESLE
+481 QAQESLQ
-488 IFQNKLCLV
+488 IYDNKICLV
-497 IDEKINKGIT
+497 ADEKINKGIT

-543 CVATKLLDNFGEFF
+543 CVATKLLDNFGDFF

-572 SSKIDEFKNKL
+572 SAKLEIFKAKL
-583 KELVNE
+583 KELSKD
-589 IHLSDEADETE
+589 IILSDEGDEII
-600 VDAELPTEYITP
+600 VDAELPTEYINP
-612 DLLPLVERFE
+612 DLLPLVEKFE
-622 PFGEENDE
+622 PFGEENRD
-630 LIFISKSLKIQEARI
+630 LVFVSKSLKIQDAKI

-655 LTFDCGK
+655 ITFDCGK
-662 YKFPAIFWKEA
+662 YKFPAIFWKEGE
-673 QRLNRDFKIGDK
+673 RLNRDFKIGDK

-698 GNTTPQMMI
+698 GNITPQMII
-707 IDIDKTIN
+707 IDIEKSI

>member
-1 MIKYNKKNVQADIV
+1 MKKYIKKNVSIDVIK
-15 RQLHEKFNLSL
+15 QLNEKFNLSK

-35 NITESSSLLYYLEDD
+35 NVTSSNALLYYLEDD
-50 LRFSHAPFLFKNM
+50 LRFSHLPFLFKNM

-68 RILSAKEEGEKILI
+68 RILAAKEEGEKVLI

-101 KSQGIDVQYRLPIGE
+101 KSQGMDISYRLPVGE
-116 DAYGLSIN
+116 DAYGLSIA
-124 AIDDFAKDYGTL
+124 AIDDFAKNYGSL

-183 QDSGY
+183 ADSGY

-194 GAAVAYKLVSA
+194 GAAVAYKLISA
-205 LRFAKSDLFNQE
+205 LRFSKFDIYNQE
-217 LCLLDVSK
+217 FCLLNVTK
-225 KQNDC
+225 TELNTFK
-230 YEISCIKTR
+230 ISCIKIR
-239 NLVKIDEYKENFS
+239 NLVKIAELTQEFT
-252 EIPISISSTPLPEF
+252 EFPISINSTALPEF
-266 LKGQLILSW
+266 LKGQVILAW
-275 NTNNVK
+275 NANITK
-281 KHLNEIFGTRI
+281 DYLQEIFGTRI
-292 DFNIIDLQ
+292 DFNLIDLQ
-300 TEIPK
+300 SEISK
-305 EIPFVT
+305 EIPFVA
-311 GKSLEQINSLS
+311 GKTIEQINKCS

-330 NTSNLEALYNLFITY
+330 ETTDLEALHNLFITY
-345 VEKINAKKF
+345 IEKINSKKY
-354 PKDIAENTNDLQLV
+354 PKDAVDSSNDLQLV

-376 MPMKNENRLFVKA
+376 MPMQNENRIFVKA
-389 GINSINEGK
+389 GIHSMNNGK
-398 ARYGIAELLSRLNLL
+398 TRYGIAELLARLNLV

-438 SNLALELLISENPS
+438 SNLALELLISEDAI
-452 EREKLAEKIIEL
+452 ERERLAEKIIEL
-464 NEQRKK
+464 NEQRKR
-470 FVEDAEFSTIQ
+470 FVEEAEFSTIQ
-481 QAKESLE
+481 QAQESLE
-488 IFQNKLCLV
+488 IYENKLCLV
-497 IDEKINKGIT
+497 ADEKINKGIT

-528 EDKSVAAGSMRSCRN
+528 EDKTVAAGSMRSCRN
-543 CVATKLLDNFGEFF
+543 CVATKLLDNFGDFF

-572 SSKIDEFKNKL
+572 SSKLEAFKAKL
-583 KELVNE
+583 KELSKDV
-589 IHLSDEADETE
+589 ILSDEGDEII
-600 VDAELPTEYITP
+600 VDAELPTEYINP
-612 DLLPLVERFE
+612 DLLPLVEKFE
-622 PFGEENDE
+622 PFGEENRD
-630 LIFISKSLKIQEARI
+630 LVFVSKSLKIQDAKI

-662 YKFPAIFWKEA
+662 YKFPAIFWKEGE
-673 QRLNRDFKIGDK
+673 RLNRDFKIGDK

-698 GNTTPQMMI
+698 GSITPQMII
-707 IDIDKTIN
+707 IDIEKSI

>member
-1 MIKYNKKNVQADIV
+1 MKKYIKKNVSIDV
-15 RQLHEKFNLSL
+15 VKQLHEKFNLSK

-35 NITESSSLLYYLEDD
+35 NITSGNSLLYYLEDD
-50 LRFSHAPFLFKNM
+50 LRFSHIPFLLKNM

-68 RILSAKEEGEKILI
+68 RILAAKEEGEKVLI

-101 KSQGIDVQYRLPIGE
+101 KSQGMDISYRLPVGE
-116 DAYGLSIN
+116 DAYGLSIA
-124 AIDDFAKDYGTL
+124 AIDDFAKNYGSL

-164 HHNPPEIL
+164 HHNPPEVL

-183 QDSGY
+183 SDSGY

-205 LRFAKSDLFNQE
+205 LRFSKYDIYNQE
-217 LCLLDVSK
+217 FCLLNVVK
-225 KQNDC
+225 TEGNTYIIQ
-230 YEISCIKTR
+230 CIKIR
-239 NLVKIDEYKENFS
+239 NLVKIAELTQ
-252 EIPISISSTPLPEF
+252 EITEFPISINSTSLPEF
-266 LKGQLILSW
+266 LKGQIILTW
-275 NTNNVK
+275 NVNSTK
-281 KHLNEIFGTRI
+281 ESLQEIFGTRI
-292 DFNIIDLQ
+292 DFNLIDLQ
-300 TEIPK
+300 SEISK
-305 EIPFVT
+305 EIPFVA
-311 GKSLEQINSLS
+311 GKTIDQLNKCS

-330 NTSNLEALYNLFITY
+330 ETTDLEALHNLFITY
-345 VEKINAKKF
+345 IEKINSKKF
-354 PKDIAENTNDLQLV
+354 PKDAVDSSNDLQLV

-376 MPMKNENRLFVKA
+376 MPMQNENRIFVKS
-389 GINSINEGK
+389 GIHSINKGK
-398 ARYGIAELLSRLNLL
+398 TRYGIAELLARLNLV

-419 TEISWKLIPTLN
+419 TDISWKLIPVLN

-438 SNLALELLISENPS
+438 SNLALELLISEDAT
-452 EREKLAEKIIEL
+452 ERERLAEKIIEL
-464 NEQRKK
+464 NEQRKR
-470 FVEDAEFSTIQ
+470 FVEEAEFSTIQ
-481 QAKESLE
+481 QAQESLQ
-488 IFQNKLCLV
+488 IYDNKICLV
-497 IDEKINKGIT
+497 ADEKINKGIT

-543 CVATKLLDNFGEFF
+543 CVATKLLDNFGDFF

-572 SSKIDEFKNKL
+572 SAKLEIFKAKL
-583 KELVNE
+583 KELSKD
-589 IHLSDEADETE
+589 IILSDEGDEII
-600 VDAELPTEYITP
+600 VDAELPTEYINP
-612 DLLPLVERFE
+612 DLLPLVEKFE
-622 PFGEENDE
+622 PFGEENRD
-630 LIFISKSLKIQEARI
+630 LVFVSKSLKIQDAKI

-655 LTFDCGK
+655 ITFDCGK
-662 YKFPAIFWKEA
+662 YKFPAIFWKEGE
-673 QRLNRDFKIGDK
+673 RLNRDFKIGDK

-698 GNTTPQMMI
+698 GNITPQMII
-707 IDIDKTIN
+707 IDIEKSI

>member
-1 MIKYNKKNVQADIV
+1 MKKYIKKNVSIDV
-15 RQLHEKFNLSL
+15 VKQLHEKFNLSK

-35 NITESSSLLYYLEDD
+35 NITSSNSLLYYLEDD
-50 LRFSHAPFLFKNM
+50 LRFSHIPFLLKNM

-68 RILSAKEEGEKILI
+68 RILAAKEEGEKVLI

-101 KSQGIDVQYRLPIGE
+101 KSQGMDISYRLPVGE
-116 DAYGLSIN
+116 DAYGLSIA
-124 AIDDFAKDYGTL
+124 AIDDFAKNYGSL

-164 HHNPPEIL
+164 HHNPPEVL

-183 QDSGY
+183 SDSGY

-205 LRFAKSDLFNQE
+205 LRFSKYDIYNQE
-217 LCLLDVSK
+217 FCLLNVVK
-225 KQNDC
+225 TEGNTYIIQ
-230 YEISCIKTR
+230 CIKIR
-239 NLVKIDEYKENFS
+239 NLVKIAELTQ
-252 EIPISISSTPLPEF
+252 EITEFPISINSTSLPEF
-266 LKGQLILSW
+266 LKGQIILTW
-275 NTNNVK
+275 NVNSTK
-281 KHLNEIFGTRI
+281 ESLQEIFGTRI
-292 DFNIIDLQ
+292 DFNLIDLQ
-300 TEIPK
+300 SEISK
-305 EIPFVT
+305 EIPFVA
-311 GKSLEQINSLS
+311 GKTIDQLNKCS

-330 NTSNLEALYNLFITY
+330 ETTDLEALHNLFITY
-345 VEKINAKKF
+345 IEKINSKKF
-354 PKDIAENTNDLQLV
+354 PKDAVDSSNDLQLV

-376 MPMKNENRLFVKA
+376 MPMQNENRIFVKS
-389 GINSINEGK
+389 GIHSINNGK
-398 ARYGIAELLSRLNLL
+398 TRYGIAELLARLNLI

-419 TEISWKLIPTLN
+419 TDISWKLIPVLN

-438 SNLALELLISENPS
+438 SNLALELLISEDAT
-452 EREKLAEKIIEL
+452 ERERLAEKIIEL
-464 NEQRKK
+464 NEQRKR
-470 FVEDAEFSTIQ
+470 FVEEAEFSTIQ
-481 QAKESLE
+481 QAQESLQ
-488 IFQNKLCLV
+488 IYDNKICLV
-497 IDEKINKGIT
+497 ADEKINKGIT

-543 CVATKLLDNFGEFF
+543 CVATKLLDNFGDFF

-572 SSKIDEFKNKL
+572 STKLEIFKAKL
-583 KELVNE
+583 KELSKD
-589 IHLSDEADETE
+589 IILSDEGDEII
-600 VDAELPTEYITP
+600 VDAELPTEYINP
-612 DLLPLVERFE
+612 DLLPLVEKFE
-622 PFGEENDE
+622 PFGEENRD
-630 LIFISKSLKIQEARI
+630 LVFVSKSLKIQDAKI

-655 LTFDCGK
+655 ITFDCGK
-662 YKFPAIFWKEA
+662 YKFPAIFWKEGE
-673 QRLNRDFKIGDK
+673 RLNRDFKIGDK

-698 GNTTPQMMI
+698 GSITPQMII
-707 IDIDKTIN
+707 IDIEKSI